1 MTQLGGSA
9 RENEREKEKGERE
22 NLFAVSSIHSSV
34 QAAVRPSIYS
44 QAQAQAQAG
53 FGSPKC
59 EAAASKVAQMLPT
72 FDRSQAGAISMPS

>member
-9 RENEREKEKGERE
+9 RENEREKEKGEGE

-44 QAQAQAQAG
+44 QAQAQAG

>member
-9 RENEREKEKGERE
+9 RENEREKEKGEGE

-44 QAQAQAQAG
+44 QAQAG